1 MRSAALGHPAQ
12 RAAEPISEIHFQLFI
27 PPADKGVMNDHTR
40 LAEAVRTACLE
51 AALRAYE
58 EAGISGLC
66 HEGRWEYAVQAIQG
80 IDLTALINQ
89 VDGSADR
96 DA

>member
-1 MRSAALGHPAQ
+1 
-12 RAAEPISEIHFQLFI
+12 
-27 PPADKGVMNDHTR
+27 MNDQLK

-51 AALRAYE
+51 AALHAYE

-80 IDLTALINQ
+80 LDLTALIKQ
-89 VDGSADR
+89 ADTPDR
-96 DA
+96 KA

>member
-1 MRSAALGHPAQ
+1 MS
-12 RAAEPISEIHFQLFI
+12 
-27 PPADKGVMNDHTR
+27 DKSK

-58 EAGISGLC
+58 DAGISGLC
-66 HEGRWEYAVQAIQG
+66 EEGRWECAVQAIKG
-80 IDLTALINQ
+80 LDLTTLVKPA
-89 VDGSADR
+89 GSPDR